1 MYVVRVY
8 KDYDTNKNV
17 GAKIVDEKTMQFRE
31 VDWETLEK
39 VVRKNSNSIDNMEID
54 SYGKVKLKNLNPN
67 RKIKY
72 YNQHYI
78 DNLIINQYCI
88 ITDNR
93 IGRLDFVADS
103 NNGIHYGKN
112 VSIGDI
118 ATTLGVPEISKLK
131 LFNAY
136 VELGTSD
143 YEVYVFKGNNYRKLP
158 KLKLTSVVDLLG
170 DEWDYKLLGTGQ
182 DGIRLARLERVDKVG
197 EATLPDGISY
207 IGEFLGGVNSLI
219 LPISVKELGIGCFEK
234 LDDLIRVEIGKG
246 INHIPKNCFRDSSVK
261 EVKFSGYEE
270 LIGEYAFYA
279 SNIRGPVVTSAIEIK
294 REAFSQTGITSLITT
309 RAKEIDICAFEFC
322 SDLSKVKFDCA
333 LEIIKGGAFRSC
345 SRLKEVYI
353 PQSVKHIGKHAFK
366 GCNKLRLA
374 QVPIE
379 CNIADNAFPK
389 KCQIIRY

>member
-246 INHIPKNCFRDSSVK
+246 INHIPKN
-261 EVKFSGYEE
+261 
-270 LIGEYAFYA
+270 
-279 SNIRGPVVTSAIEIK
+279 
-294 REAFSQTGITSLITT
+294 
-309 RAKEIDICAFEFC
+309 
-322 SDLSKVKFDCA
+322 
-333 LEIIKGGAFRSC
+333 
-345 SRLKEVYI
+345 
-353 PQSVKHIGKHAFK
+353 
-366 GCNKLRLA
+366 
-374 QVPIE
+374 
-379 CNIADNAFPK
+379 
-389 KCQIIRY
+389 